1 MMKRILAL
9 SAMCLLLGT
18 GLAHADTKPIQLA
31 LWDTIQLV
39 PAEDSIKGLRL
50 EIYGVNDNVMGLS
63 LGFAHK
69 STGNTSGAE
78 FGLVSITEG
87 EFHGWQGSWIYSSS
101 KGKVIGLQGGIVSMA
116 GADFTG
122 LQGGFLSVTE
132 GNFKGLQ
139 GGLVAITKGNYSGW
153 QHGFVNW
160 TEGKFIGVQSGLVNI
175 SKADFSGLAVGGFN
189 QAEGV
194 MKGVQVGVVNCTG
207 ETNSGLQLGFI
218 NHTKKLNGGL
228 QIGLGNINE
237 NKEPFG
243 FLPFVNWNF

>member
-9 SAMCLLLGT
+9 SAMCVLLGA
-18 GLAHADTKPIQLA
+18 GLAQADTKPVQLA
-31 LWDTIQLV
+31 LWETIQLV

-50 EIYGVNDNVMGLS
+50 EVYGVNDNVMGVS

-69 STGNTSGAE
+69 STGNTSGLE
-78 FGLVSITEG
+78 YGLVSITEG
-87 EFHGWQGSWIYSSS
+87 EFHGWQGSWAYSSS
-101 KGKVIGLQGGIVSMA
+101 TGKVIGLQGAIVTMA

-122 LQGGFLSVTE
+122 LQNGLVAVTE

-153 QHGFVNW
+153 QGGWINW
-160 TEGKFIGVQSGLVNI
+160 TEGKYIGLQTGLVNI
-175 SKADFSGLAVGGFN
+175 NKADFSGVGLGGFN
-189 QAEGV
+189 KVEGV
-194 MKGVQVGVVNCTG
+194 LKGAQLGVVNCTG
-207 ETNSGLQLGFI
+207 ETQGLQLGFI
-218 NHTKKLNGGL
+218 NHTKMLNGGL
-228 QIGLGNINE
+228 QVGLGNINE

>member
-1 MMKRILAL
+1 MKNQILAL
-9 SAMCLLLGT
+9 TAAVCVLFGAGT
-18 GLAHADTKPIQLA
+18 AQAAPIQLA
-31 LWDTIQLV
+31 LWETIQLV
-39 PAEDSIKGLRL
+39 PADESIKGLRL
-50 EIYGVNDNVMGLS
+50 EVYGVNDNVMGVS

-87 EFHGWQGSWIYSSS
+87 EFHGWQGSWAYSSS
-101 KGKVIGLQGGIVSMA
+101 TGKVIGLQGGIVAMG
-116 GADFTG
+116 GADVTG
-122 LQGGFLSVTE
+122 LQGGFLAVTE

-160 TEGKFIGVQSGLVNI
+160 TEGKYIGLQTGFVNI
-175 SKADFSGLAVGGFN
+175 NKADFSGIGLGGFN
-189 QAEGV
+189 KVEGV
-194 MKGVQVGVVNCTG
+194 LKGGQLGVVNCTG
-207 ETNSGLQLGFI
+207 ETQGLQLGFI
-218 NHTKKLNGGL
+218 NHTKMLNGGL